1 MLHTVGAMQCVIWNY
16 FSGFCII
23 EANLIACGLGY
34 SNPDPSGS
42 ESFNNIREV
51 CIIAIETSTTFQYI
65 GQNWNI
71 PIHNWLKYYVMLRL
85 IDRSK
90 PKGDPQTFAT
100 VCTFIASSLWHGTY
114 PGYIVM
120 FFALALLE
128 IQSKHFQRL
137 KLASFLRRYLHPL
150 VLDVGLRI
158 WLHFAVS
165 YSGMAFVLLKFS
177 RFSLM
182 HSNLGYTMHVLI
194 PLVTLITLY
203 MPKDRTSKVK
213 AN

>member
-1 MLHTVGAMQCVIWNY
+1 MIHTVGSMQCVIWNY

-23 EANLIACGLGY
+23 EANLVACGLGY
-34 SNPDPSGS
+34 ANPDATGL
-42 ESFNNIREV
+42 ESYNNIREV
-51 CIIAIETSTTFQYI
+51 GIRPIETSTTFQYI

-114 PGYIVM
+114 PGYIVL
-120 FFALALLE
+120 FVALALLE
-128 IQSKHFQRL
+128 IQSKHFHKF
-137 KLASFLRRYLHPL
+137 KLATTLKRCLHPL

-158 WLHFAVS
+158 WLHYAVS
-165 YSGMAFVLLKFS
+165 YFGMAFVFLKFS
-177 RFSLM
+177 SFHRM
-182 HSNLGYTMHVLI
+182 H
-194 PLVTLITLY
+194 
-203 MPKDRTSKVK
+203 
-213 AN
+213 